1 MSEKFQVQANFIPE
15 DKTIMTLQN
24 ATEHIELNRKM
35 GISLMGNMKQF
46 IQFQNL
52 IQLFFSFL
60 FRSFV
65 KGLEKI
71 PAIRLKQSSMSKLP
85 VPL

>member
-52 IQLFFSFL
+52 IQHCFSLSFQE
-60 FRSFV
+60 FCKRS
-65 KGLEKI
+65 
-71 PAIRLKQSSMSKLP
+71 
-85 VPL
+85 